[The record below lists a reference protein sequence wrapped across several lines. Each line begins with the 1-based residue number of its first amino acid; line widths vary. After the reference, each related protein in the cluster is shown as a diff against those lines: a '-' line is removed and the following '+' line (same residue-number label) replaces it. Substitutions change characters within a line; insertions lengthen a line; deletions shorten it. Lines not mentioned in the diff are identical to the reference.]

1 MEHAVPLKQ
10 TLRDLANN
18 VRKHVPELDHDELAA
33 LMSERK
39 DAVVIDSREPDE
51 RARGFIPG
59 SVGIPRGVLE
69 RDIEKLGFGG
79 TVSDADLARPV
90 VCYCQGGSRSLLAAD
105 SLRQMGF
112 TNVLSLEGGF
122 GAWGESGKPVEIAR
136 R

>member
-1 MEHAVPLKQ
+1 MPLKQ
-10 TLRDLANN
+10 TLRDLANDA
-18 VRKHVPELDHDELAA
+18 RKRIPEIDHEELTQLVADDK
-33 LMSERK
+33 S
-39 DAVVIDSREPDE
+39 AVVIDTREPDE
-51 RARGFIPG
+51 RSRGFIPG
-59 SVGIPRGVLE
+59 SVGIARGVLE

-112 TNVLSLEGGF
+112 TNVMSLEGGF
-122 GAWGESGKPVEIAR
+122 GAWGESGKSVEIVR